1 MLKPNIHK
9 GFYIIPYAILV
20 GILALTLPS
29 CSDSRPKKFK
39 HAGGAFTFALDNEP
53 TTFSPKDAFD
63 LYSVTLLYQI
73 YEGLVGLNPQT
84 LEIEPRLAKSWE
96 ISENGKE
103 VRFILR
109 DDVYFHLNK
118 NFEAPIHLTPE
129 DVIFSIE
136 LACSSVK
143 GKESYAY
150 SAIYK
155 EELVGAKEYY
165 NQEADHIEGLIVNG
179 NTITFKLLEKDL
191 NFIEKLAQ
199 AQASILSKEIVEAG
213 EEMSLLGTG
222 PFKFSTYEEIDGRN
236 HIILVKNEKYYE
248 QDDHGF
254 QLPYLDSLILIVE
267 NKSLKQ
273 LELFEDGD
281 IQLIE
286 SLPASKISTMLGEG
300 KIKDFNG
307 TPPKLNLIRKPL
319 LSTHY
324 LHFNLLKEIFQDIR
338 VRQAFNY
345 AINRDEIV
353 QNLLNNQAYSIGSGG
368 IVPPAVFNG
377 YNSELVKQSA
387 YTYNPKKAQS
397 LLSSAGYPNGKDF
410 PDISIK
416 YSIGQ
421 IPSAVADEVS
431 KQLKNILNI
440 NVNMDGMPFKTL
452 LEDEQKAD
460 GELFKSAW
468 VADYF
473 SPESFLING
482 YGKSVPDSVDD
493 ISVTNY
499 SRYQNPQFDF
509 FFEKAKSSDNIMDQY
524 ENFAKAESILMQ
536 DAPFII
542 LWYEETIKIAY
553 SKVRNLHLNA
563 MSYYSFKDVYIK
575 EWTKKEWEEQIEH
588 E

>member
-1 MLKPNIHK
+1 MLKPHIHK
-9 GFYIIPYAILV
+9 APSAVLHFAIA
-20 GILALTLPS
+20 ITLAISLFS
-29 CSDSRPKKFK
+29 CSDSKPKKFK
-39 HAGGAFTFALDNEP
+39 YAGGTFTFAIENDP
-53 TTFSPKDAFD
+53 TTFSPKDASD

-84 LEIEPRLAKSWE
+84 LDIEPRLAKDWVV
-96 ISENGKE
+96 SEDGKKVE
-103 VRFILR
+103 FTLR
-109 DDVYFHLNK
+109 DDVFFHTHSD
-118 NFEAPIHLTPE
+118 FEEPVQFTPE

-136 LACSSVK
+136 LACSPIK

-150 SAIYK
+150 STIYK
-155 EELVGAKEYY
+155 EELVGAKEFY
-165 NQEADHIEGLIVNG
+165 NQETDHIEGLTVQG
-179 NTITFKLLEKDL
+179 NTVTFNLLEKDL
-191 NFIEKLAQ
+191 TFIEKLAQ
-199 AQASILSKEIVEAG
+199 AQASIVSKEIVASGHEL
-213 EEMSLLGTG
+213 SLLGTG

-236 HIILVKNEKYYE
+236 HIILVKNEAYYE
-248 QDDHGF
+248 KDENGC
-254 QLPYLDSLILIVE
+254 QLPYLDSLVLLVE

-273 LELFEDGD
+273 LELFENEK

-324 LHFNLLKEIFQDIR
+324 LHFNLLKEEFQDVR

-345 AINRDEIV
+345 AINRNEIV

-377 YNSELVKQSA
+377 YNSELVQKNA
-387 YTYNPKKAQS
+387 YTYKPKKAQA
-397 LLSSAGYPNGKDF
+397 LLAKAGYPNGKDF

-452 LEDEQKAD
+452 LEDEQNAN
-460 GELFKSAW
+460 GELFKTAW

-482 YGKSVPDSVDD
+482 YGKAVPDSVDD
-493 ISVTNY
+493 VSVTNY

-509 FFEKAKSSDNIMDQY
+509 FYEKAKSSDNILDQY
-524 ENFAKAESILMQ
+524 ENFAKAESILME

-575 EWTKKEWEEQIEH
+575 EWTKKEWEEQIEN
-588 E
+588 